1 MPLYHALFK
10 KFFKKNNRESGHSD
24 DSYSNNTKYS
34 FFKSARFKKSSG
46 TVDTEDG
53 VTRPGLVLL
62 SNTSRTVT
70 DDGDDARLVN
80 DTKALGGICVTKQ
93 TAQLSERITDD
104 SVRREPDCQNPAGG
118 FPWGEGSSA

>member
-10 KFFKKNNRESGHSD
+10 KLFKKNKHKSGHSD

-34 FFKSARFKKSSG
+34 FFKSARSKESRG
-46 TVDTEDG
+46 TVDIEDG
-53 VTRPGLVLL
+53 VTRPELVRL
-62 SNTSRTVT
+62 SNTSRTIT

-80 DTKALGGICVTKQ
+80 DTKHLGGICVLKQ
-93 TAQLSERITDD
+93 TAQFSERITDD
-104 SVRREPDCQNPAGG
+104 SVTRELDGQNPAGG